1 MALSFQVKKEEG
13 YLHVTATGENRPEN
27 IFDYL
32 MKVREACTRHHCPVV
47 LIEENLKGPS
57 LDLKKIFDIVSLSSE
72 HAERDVNRIAYV
84 DVNPEHE
91 FIKNEFGVNVAVGL
105 GMDVRIFHTVEEAR
119 QWLLAQAEADA
130 GRKKHP
136 ANSA

>member
-1 MALSFQVKKEEG
+1 MALSFQVKEEEG
-13 YLHVTATGENRPEN
+13 YLHVVATGENKPEN

-32 MKVREACTRHHCPVV
+32 MKVREACARHKCPVV

-57 LDLKKIFDIVSLSSE
+57 LDLKKIFDVVSLSSE
-72 HAERDVNRIAYV
+72 HAERDVKRIAYV

-105 GMDVRIFHTVEEAR
+105 GIDVRIFHTVEEAR
-119 QWLLAQAEADA
+119 QWLLEKIEADA
-130 GRKKHP
+130 ERRKQP
-136 ANSA
+136 TNGV

>member
-1 MALSFQVKKEEG
+1 MALTFQVEEKEG
-13 YLHVTATGENRPEN
+13 YLHVIARGENRPEN

-32 MKVREACTRHHCPVV
+32 MKVRDACARHKCPVA

-57 LDLKKIFDIVSLSSE
+57 LDLKKIFEVVSLSSE
-72 HAERDVNRIAYV
+72 HAERDVKRIAYV

-119 QWLLAQAEADA
+119 QWLLAQAKADA
-130 GRKKHP
+130 VRKKQT
-136 ANSA
+136 NTV